1 MTNPK
6 KFFFSG
12 YSFCYHGIGKAA
24 ATGPPAVLASGCSS
38 DGTIETTSY
47 SFDFIVHGGVDN
59 TGELGYKLTY
69 NQVPCG
75 QGTISSSTVQN

>member
-1 MTNPK
+1 MINPK

-24 ATGPPAVLASGCSS
+24 ATSPAVLASGCSS

-75 QGTISSSTVQN
+75 QGTVSSSTVQN

>member
-12 YSFCYHGIGKAA
+12 YSFCYHGFGKAA
-24 ATGPPAVLASGCSS
+24 ISSPAQLASGCSS
-38 DGTIETTSY
+38 DGTVETTSY

-75 QGTISSSTVQN
+75 QGTVSSSTVQN